1 MIVQMPLFCLRHGI
15 VSAGLESAVLN
26 LVTGLARI
34 GVTVTLPIASID
46 RLPPEFAV
54 WTQQQ
59 PSVSFR
65 AYPMVRGGTWTRF
78 VEETIYLNA
87 AQAAAPIVFPNYFLP
102 PRLTGRRDSLFCFI
116 HDCQHRVFPQFF
128 SAKKRMWLDWAFAR
142 ALKKA
147 ARVLLISEFER
158 TQIARFYGDKS
169 AANCT
174 VVYNSIDWARYAA
187 GAVGA
192 PIAAIAR
199 RRYILSVSHQ
209 YVHKRT
215 ETIVEAFAQIAGSF
229 PDLCL
234 VLAGKESAHVRNRIN
249 AVADPSV
256 RERIIAT
263 HFITDREL
271 GCLYENC
278 QLFVLASEYE
288 GFGMPAV
295 EAMGFGVPVLVTRGS
310 SLPEVTLGKANY
322 VEPGSHPSVWADAIA
337 QQLNRP
343 RDEPALRSAASEVR
357 LRYKPEAVAASVLTC
372 LNAY

>member
-1 MIVQMPLFCLRHGI
+1 
-15 VSAGLESAVLN
+15 
-26 LVTGLARI
+26 
-34 GVTVTLPIASID
+34 
-46 RLPPEFAV
+46 
-54 WTQQQ
+54 
-59 PSVSFR
+59 
-65 AYPMVRGGTWTRF
+65 
-78 VEETIYLNA
+78 
-87 AQAAAPIVFPNYFLP
+87 
-102 PRLTGRRDSLFCFI
+102 
-116 HDCQHRVFPQFF
+116 VFPQFF
-128 SAKKRMWLDWAFAR
+128 SAKKRLWLDWAFAR

-158 TQIARFYGDKS
+158 TQIARFYGEKS

-192 PIAAIAR
+192 PIAAIAG

-249 AVADPSV
+249 AVGDPSV

-310 SLPEVTLGKANY
+310 SLPEVTLGKASY
-322 VEPGSHPSVWADAIA
+322 VEPGSHPSVWADAIT